1 MAVIVAIW
9 IAAQHRTCVTDRT
22 FIIMHHP
29 PPDAGIMFKTNS
41 PLPALLLGASTLLT
55 GCHAGDPPPPP
66 ARTVLVQPAA
76 GAPSG
81 AGIYTGE
88 IRARHEVELAFRVG
102 GKMAAR
108 LVDTGAE
115 IKAGQPLARLDPN
128 DLQLAA
134 SGARAQL
141 QAAESDLTT
150 ARAERERYA
159 GLLAKKFVSQA
170 AFDAKDNA
178 LNSALA
184 RQEQARAQNQITG
197 NQAAYGTLVSEYP
210 AVVTAVL
217 ADAGQVVGA
226 GQAVLRIAR
235 PEEKEVAIAVPEN
248 RLAELRQARNIMI
261 SLWADPRMSVRG
273 ELRELAPAADP
284 ATRTYAARIRLLNPP
299 PELRLGMTARVA
311 IAGQASAVLLV
322 PLNAVVDLGQ
332 GPLVRVVKDGKVASR
347 PVRIAQF
354 REDGAAVSDGLQA
367 GELVVVSGANKLV
380 DGQDVHTRPVTPPDR
395 QR

>member
-1 MAVIVAIW
+1 
-9 IAAQHRTCVTDRT
+9 
-22 FIIMHHP
+22 
-29 PPDAGIMFKTNS
+29 MFKTNS
-41 PLPALLLGASTLLT
+41 PLPTLLLGASMLLT

-66 ARTVLVQPAA
+66 VRTVLVQPAA
-76 GAPSG
+76 SAPSG

-88 IRARHEVELAFRVG
+88 IRARHEVDLAFRVG
-102 GKMAAR
+102 GKIAAR

-128 DLQLAA
+128 DLQLAVSA
-134 SGARAQL
+134 ARAQV

-178 LNSALA
+178 LNSAQA

-217 ADAGQVVGA
+217 ADTGQVVSP

-235 PEEKEVAIAVPEN
+235 ADEKEVAIAVPEN
-248 RLAELRQARNIMI
+248 RLAELRQARNLMVG
-261 SLWADPRMSVRG
+261 LWADPRMSVRG
-273 ELRELAPAADP
+273 ELRELSPAADP

-311 IAGQASAVLLV
+311 IEGQANNELLV
-322 PLNAVVDLGQ
+322 PLNAVIDLGQ

-347 PVRIAQF
+347 PVQIANF
-354 REDGAAVSDGLQA
+354 REDGAAISNGLQA
-367 GELVVVSGANKLV
+367 GELVVVSGANKLA
-380 DGQDVHTRPVTPPDR
+380 DGQNVTPRPVTPPDR